1 MKSFRVTLAA
11 GILAAAMGS
20 IAPAHSQ
27 DTSKPTQAAAADLTG
42 LHDFDF
48 QVGEWRVHHRVKNPA
63 DNHQWLEFDGTCSN
77 RRLMDGWANV
87 EDHTFNKPTGV
98 SRGVGLRAYDP
109 KSGQWAI
116 WWIDGRNPF
125 GDLDPPVKGHFDNG
139 VGTFYSDGTLDGKP
153 TRVRFIWSN
162 ITPTFAHWEQ
172 AYSPDAE
179 KTWETN
185 WIMEFR
191 RAPSDPRQDMGSQ
204 LNHKPGSGK

>member
-11 GILAAAMGS
+11 GILAASMGS

-27 DTSKPTQAAAADLTG
+27 NTSKDTSKPAQATAADLTG

-63 DNHQWLEFDGTCSN
+63 DNHRWLEFDGTCSN

-98 SRGVGLRAYDP
+98 SHGVGLRAYDP

-116 WWIDGRNPF
+116 WWIDGRDPF
-125 GDLDPPVKGHFDNG
+125 GALDPPVIGRFDNG

-153 TRVRFIWSN
+153 IRVRFIWSN
-162 ITPTFAHWEQ
+162 ITPTSAHWEQ
-172 AYSPDAE
+172 AYSSDAE

-185 WIMEFR
+185 WIMEFK
-191 RAPSDPRQDMGSQ
+191 RADQ
-204 LNHKPGSGK
+204 

>member
-1 MKSFRVTLAA
+1 MDLIKRTETPANIPMRIARLRNDYPNFRGGLSRGCPRSQRPRDLRHPVYGKDHSMKSFRVTLAA
-11 GILAAAMGS
+11 GILAASMGS
-20 IAPAHSQ
+20 IVPAHSQ
-27 DTSKPTQAAAADLTG
+27 NTSKDTSKPAQATAADLTG

-116 WWIDGRNPF
+116 WWIDG
-125 GDLDPPVKGHFDNG
+125 
-139 VGTFYSDGTLDGKP
+139 TQS
-153 TRVRFIWSN
+153 
-162 ITPTFAHWEQ
+162 
-172 AYSPDAE
+172 
-179 KTWETN
+179 
-185 WIMEFR
+185 FR
-191 RAPSDPRQDMGSQ
+191 RPRSAS
-204 LNHKPGSGK
+204 HRPF